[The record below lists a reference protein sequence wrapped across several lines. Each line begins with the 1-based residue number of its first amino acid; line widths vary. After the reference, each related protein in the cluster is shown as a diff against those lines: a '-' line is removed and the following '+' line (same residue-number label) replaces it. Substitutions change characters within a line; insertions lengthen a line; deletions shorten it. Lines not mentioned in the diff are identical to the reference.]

1 MTTVLQSNPNMYNTN
16 YDIVT
21 DIKILG
27 DLNNK
32 LFCTFTDLEGLE
44 LLIEDIKSK
53 YDIIYNKLFV
63 LEIVGKDEYVVTYN
77 VDQTNLNSIPDN
89 TILVHRKKESNTLY
103 TINALN
109 ELIKK
114 LNGGVVDTNYKVDW
128 QHYRNCILL
137 TQHNEQGGQK
147 TDYTTIFWRPTVG
160 KQQIRIVPSTYD
172 SSNPFTELKFYYGIT
187 NKVMISP
194 ANFGDKDPIA
204 LFAGKLREGE
214 YNKENYVLAKKL
226 DAKNRVFVPVVVRGE
241 EDKGVRLWQ
250 FGKTVYEELLA
261 LAVDEEI
268 GDYTDIVNGRDLTVE
283 TVGPE
288 STGTPYNKSSV
299 RVRLKTSPLS
309 EDASLVEKWCNEQPN
324 PKDGLFKRYS
334 FDEMKSAL
342 EKWLSP
348 EDESEDEIPAPVV
361 ESKPSKVPASTF
373 KSSTAPAKLLLI
385 NSFKDGYFILN
396 V

>member
-1 MTTVLQSNPNMYNTN
+1 MDLTMLKQKLDTLQSKP
-16 YDIVT
+16 
-21 DIKILG
+21 
-27 DLNNK
+27 
-32 LFCTFTDLEGLE
+32 
-44 LLIEDIKSK
+44 
-53 YDIIYNKLFV
+53 
-63 LEIVGKDEYVVTYN
+63 
-77 VDQTNLNSIPDN
+77 
-89 TILVHRKKESNTLY
+89 
-103 TINALN
+103 
-109 ELIKK
+109 
-114 LNGGVVDTNYKVDW
+114 
-128 QHYRNCILL
+128 
-137 TQHNEQGGQK
+137 QGGQK

-348 EDESEDEIPAPVV
+348 EDESEDDVPAPVV
-361 ESKPSKVPASTF
+361 ESKPSNNFSLDTSKAKQSKVDEFDSLFESKEKKVDDLPF
-373 KSSTAPAKLLLI
+373 
-385 NSFKDGYFILN
+385 
-396 V
+396 

>member
-1 MTTVLQSNPNMYNTN
+1 MDLTMLKQKLDTLQSKP
-16 YDIVT
+16 
-21 DIKILG
+21 
-27 DLNNK
+27 
-32 LFCTFTDLEGLE
+32 
-44 LLIEDIKSK
+44 
-53 YDIIYNKLFV
+53 
-63 LEIVGKDEYVVTYN
+63 
-77 VDQTNLNSIPDN
+77 
-89 TILVHRKKESNTLY
+89 
-103 TINALN
+103 
-109 ELIKK
+109 
-114 LNGGVVDTNYKVDW
+114 
-128 QHYRNCILL
+128 
-137 TQHNEQGGQK
+137 QGGQK

-160 KQQIRIVPSTYD
+160 KQQIRIVPSVYD
-172 SSNPFTELKFYYGIT
+172 SKNPFTELKFYYGIT

-194 ANFGDKDPIA
+194 LNFGEKDPIA
-204 LFAGKLREGE
+204 LFAQKLREGE

-226 DAKNRVFVPVVVRGE
+226 DAKNRVFVPVIVRGE

-348 EDESEDEIPAPVV
+348 EDESEDDVPAPIV
-361 ESKPSKVPASTF
+361 ESKPSNNFSLDTSKAKQSKVDEFDSLFESKEKKVDDLPF
-373 KSSTAPAKLLLI
+373 
-385 NSFKDGYFILN
+385 
-396 V
+396 